1 MKKLLFTLAAV
12 AICFSAAA
20 QTYHPKTVKLVPV
33 GDGTYRIVKED
44 ESRETELAERAEAA
58 RWAGVLQEPKEEI
71 SAPNMREDI
80 VKEAAPLPEK
90 PSLKRKDR
98 SYLSI
103 GAAGMNTTLRLTEES
118 ADFWQMGE
126 KFEDT
131 QFGLKG
137 AFGAW
142 MSEYV
147 RAELFF
153 QWRGEISISGSQR
166 NIAYSAKA
174 KMWDIGANAF
184 LYANPQS
191 NVRFF
196 IGAGIAATRVQP
208 SMTLNGIDINVA
220 KLVIG
225 GKTYRFDLFESQF
238 FATPSGFAGVEFA
251 VGENA
256 DMDVMLFY
264 SQTNVHKDGIDII
277 KSFGLSSNIRFNL
290 KRKVIK
296 GTHE

>member
-1 MKKLLFTLAAV
+1 MKKLLLAIIAV
-12 AICFSAAA
+12 VCCIPATA
-20 QTYHPKTVKLVPV
+20 QTYDQNTVTLIPA
-33 GDGTYRIVKED
+33 GDGTYRIKRESV
-44 ESRETELAERAEAA
+44 SREQERAERAEAA
-58 RWAGVLQEPKEEI
+58 RWAGVLPEPKEEVP
-71 SAPNMREDI
+71 APDMREDV
-80 VKEAAPLPEK
+80 VKEVVPQPEK
-90 PSLKRKDR
+90 SVLKRKDR
-98 SYLSI
+98 PYLSI
-103 GAAGMNTTLRLTEES
+103 GAAGINTTLRLTDES
-118 ADFWQMGE
+118 ANFWQMGKE
-126 KFEDT
+126 FEDT
-131 QFGLKG
+131 HFGLKG
-137 AFGAW
+137 TFGAW

-153 QWRGEISISGSQR
+153 QWRGEISVSGSQR

-191 NVRFF
+191 DVRFF

-208 SMTLNGIDINVA
+208 SMTLNGIDINDA

-225 GKTYRFDLFESQF
+225 GKTYRFELFESQF

-264 SQTNVHKDGIDII
+264 SQTNVHKDGIDVI
-277 KSFGLSSNIRFNL
+277 KSFGLSANVRFNL
-290 KRKVIK
+290 KRK
-296 GTHE
+296 GT